1 MKTYRLI
8 SFLFASLI
16 FLGLQAKTPV
26 AYDME
31 TAREICDELPLE
43 AVEGIWIY
51 PEDNVTVLILGQEN
65 HSSSMTEYSIRVVE
79 TTDARIRPGE
89 EIGKLY
95 ATAKDNVYKIELKT
109 ESKNELLLKPK
120 SVLANL
126 SKEGD
131 TFLIQR
137 DKPLFKGRI
146 SFNFNRLLP
155 GFWKIVSTG
164 ISSTGGGVETPVG
177 MVKVYPSYD
186 GNGSSRRKVRYL

>member
-1 MKTYRLI
+1 MKTHRLI

-31 TAREICDELPLE
+31 MAREICDELPLE

>member
-1 MKTYRLI
+1 
-8 SFLFASLI
+8 
-16 FLGLQAKTPV
+16 
-26 AYDME
+26 ME